1 MEYKIIA
8 IDAVINIGAKV
19 VKKMLALRGT
29 RNPINEKHA
38 GHTPII
44 KPIRVPAIPDFLAL
58 FVLHSMQLFLEYRY
72 RVTNIPNKIEKMI
85 YSVEF
90 RGF

>member
-19 VKKMLALRGT
+19 VKKMLALRGI

-38 GHTPII
+38 GHTPIM
-44 KPIRVPAIPDFLAL
+44 KPRIVPAIPDSVALLFLQSI
-58 FVLHSMQLFLEYRY
+58 HLFLE
-72 RVTNIPNKIEKMI
+72 
-85 YSVEF
+85 
-90 RGF
+90 

>member
-8 IDAVINIGAKV
+8 IEAVINLGAKV

-38 GHTPII
+38 GHTPIM
-44 KPIRVPAIPDFLAL
+44 KPRRVPVIPDFVAL
-58 FVLHSMQLFLEYRY
+58 LVLQSIHLFLE
-72 RVTNIPNKIEKMI
+72 
-85 YSVEF
+85 
-90 RGF
+90 